1 MIIKRTSILT
11 GIERERDIDV
21 TRGQLKS
28 WNRGQNINVA
38 MSNIPKDDREFI
50 VTGTIQEEWENF
62 SKSSVEN

>member
-21 TRGQLKS
+21 TPGQLKS